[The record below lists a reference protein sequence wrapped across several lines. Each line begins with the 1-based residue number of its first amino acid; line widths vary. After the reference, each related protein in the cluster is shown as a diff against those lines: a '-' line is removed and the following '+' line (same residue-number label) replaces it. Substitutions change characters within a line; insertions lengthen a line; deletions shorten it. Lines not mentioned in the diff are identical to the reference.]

1 MPKTFEP
8 RKYQI
13 KLDLWVLQKN
23 CGCYDFIASMK
34 GSIDQ
39 LNLIPNRIPTVLIR
53 PRRNH
58 HCEVAMNAFI
68 PARGRHVLQ
77 SLVQNEGIFRTQQWI
92 QRILPKTIFLV
103 LIVHQQI
110 EMCRIVFAKRKQ
122 GIRIFKSDIAIC
134 IWKYHLNLH
143 KTVVSKTAIKRVNP
157 F

>member
-1 MPKTFEP
+1 M
-8 RKYQI
+8 
-13 KLDLWVLQKN
+13 LQKN

-39 LNLIPNRIPTVLIR
+39 LNLIPNRIPTVLIG

-110 EMCRIVFAKRKQ
+110 VMCWIVFAKRKQ

-134 IWKYHLNLH
+134 I
-143 KTVVSKTAIKRVNP
+143 
-157 F
+157 